1 MNPLKMKTHLR
12 TVPPAVLLS
21 GAAGALALAA
31 VFARCQMLLSMSV
44 TAGTSGLALWTLLRT
59 LVRKRLP
66 QPPERKD

>member
-1 MNPLKMKTHLR
+1 MNPSKMKTHLH

-31 VFARCQMLLSMSV
+31 MFARCQMLLSMSV
-44 TAGTSGLALWTLLRT
+44 TAGTSGLALWTLVRT

-66 QPPERKD
+66 

>member
-1 MNPLKMKTHLR
+1 MMNPWKMKTNLR

-44 TAGTSGLALWTLLRT
+44 TAGTSGIALYTLLKT
-59 LVRKRLP
+59 LAHKKLP
-66 QPPERKD
+66 